1 MADDRPLEDP
11 VEALRALRARID
23 DIESTSLARQHTRPT
38 GDIEE
43 SIRATPKPG
52 TLLVNG
58 QTVSRVTYAALWDW
72 VQGQG
77 LVGIPGGFTVG
88 DGSTT
93 FGLPDWRGKVMRGA
107 ASGEATCLQT
117 GADTKAIAIANL
129 PAHNHSVVVNAVGT
143 HSHALST
150 GGGGHGGHFPGSSFT
165 AAAGGDFG
173 LAAWN
178 SGGSSVGHSHSGG
191 IASDGQHGHT
201 ATEATVG
208 SGTAFDVRQAS
219 FNGNW
224 LIWT

>member
-1 MADDRPLEDP
+1 MSDDRPLEDP
-11 VEALRALRARID
+11 VEALRALREAFED
-23 DIESTSLARQHTRPT
+23 YKSTQLARQHTRPT
-38 GDIEE
+38 GDIEPTL
-43 SIRATPKPG
+43 RATAKAG
-52 TLLVNG
+52 TLLLNG
-58 QTVSRVTYAALWDW
+58 QTVSRVTYAALWAW
-72 VQGQG
+72 VQENS
-77 LVGIPGGFTVG
+77 LVVTGAFTNG

-93 FGLPDWRGKVMRGA
+93 FGLPDYRGRVMRGA
-107 ASGEATCLQT
+107 GSGESPGVLV